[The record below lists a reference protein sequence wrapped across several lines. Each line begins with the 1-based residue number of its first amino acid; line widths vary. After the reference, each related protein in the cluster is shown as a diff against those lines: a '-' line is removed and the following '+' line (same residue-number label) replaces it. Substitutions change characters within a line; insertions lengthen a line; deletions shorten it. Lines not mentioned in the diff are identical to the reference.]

1 MSDCLLEKR
10 PDGVAVITLNRPESL
25 NSLGGD
31 IIPLLEAHLLD
42 CEHDPAVRAVALT
55 GAGRAFC
62 AGGDIGGM
70 QRRNDRQTEDAS
82 SLVSTIAHLERLT
95 RELKHSHR
103 VTSLKLHTMGKPTV
117 ALVNGHAVGAGMSLA
132 LACDIRICSDKAKF
146 GTAFRNVGLSGDY
159 GGSYFLPRIVGPSKA
174 RELYFSAE
182 ILDASRALELGIAS
196 RVVAAESL
204 MQEGLAFCAKLAA
217 GPTGA
222 YGRMKDNL
230 AFAETATLAQLLDHE
245 AAHQRLGG
253 MSADSREAVAA
264 FLDKR
269 EPRFTGH

>member
-10 PDGVAVITLNRPESL
+10 PDGVALITLNRPESL

-31 IIPLLEAHLLD
+31 LVPLLEAHLLD
-42 CEHDPAVRAVALT
+42 CESDGDVRCVALT

-70 QRRNDRQTEDAS
+70 QKRNDRQTEDANS
-82 SLVSTIAHLERLT
+82 PVNTIVHLERLT
-95 RELKHSHR
+95 RELKRSQR
-103 VTSLKLHTMGKPTV
+103 ATSLKLHTIGKPTV
-117 ALVNGHAVGAGMSLA
+117 ALVNGHAMGAGMSLA

-182 ILDASRALELGIAS
+182 IMDANRALELGIAS
-196 RVVAAESL
+196 RVVPAESL
-204 MQEGLAFCAKLAA
+204 MDEGLAFCAKLAT
-217 GPTGA
+217 GPTAA
-222 YGRMKDNL
+222 YARMKDNL
-230 AFAETATLAQLLDHE
+230 AFSETATLAELLDHE
-245 AAHQRLGG
+245 AAHQRLAG
-253 MSADSREAVAA
+253 MSADSREAVAS
-264 FLDKR
+264 FLEKR
-269 EPRFTGH
+269 SPNFTGR